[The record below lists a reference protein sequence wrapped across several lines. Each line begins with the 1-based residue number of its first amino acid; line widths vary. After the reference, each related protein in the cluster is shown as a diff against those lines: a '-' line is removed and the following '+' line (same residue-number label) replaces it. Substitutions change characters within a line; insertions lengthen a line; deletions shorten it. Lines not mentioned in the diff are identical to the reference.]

1 MMTEKQCHELI
12 HKTYGRQEVLTNAHA
27 KLWDFD
33 YEIYRTWCAVLD
45 GVDESKIPAAEKFS
59 NAIGA
64 ASQSLAVAL
73 EALRELNALEWNKLI
88 KLYDITN
95 KKYAE

>member
-1 MMTEKQCHELI
+1 MTGKQCHELI
-12 HKTYGRQEVLTNAHA
+12 HKAYGRQEVLTDAHA
-27 KLWDFD
+27 KLWDLD
-33 YEIYRTWCAVLD
+33 YEIYRTWCEVLD

-73 EALRELNALEWNKLI
+73 EALRELNTNEWKKLD
-88 KLYDITN
+88 KLYAQLA
-95 KKYAE
+95 KQFVG